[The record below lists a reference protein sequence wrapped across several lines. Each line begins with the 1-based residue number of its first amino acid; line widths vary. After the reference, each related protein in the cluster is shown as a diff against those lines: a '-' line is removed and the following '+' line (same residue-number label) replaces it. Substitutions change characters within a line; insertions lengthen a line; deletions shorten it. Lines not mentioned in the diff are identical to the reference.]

1 MLSVTGINRFY
12 YLRGFTDMRCKHS
25 RVLSVIRE
33 QLHREPSEGDIYIV
47 MSKDRR
53 IVRLFA
59 YDNRSYSLFEKKFV
73 AGYQFM
79 RIIRDD
85 GGNEVA
91 YRIDWKDVVL
101 LLENPVVKSLKIR
114 QLCSVFIWLYQS
126 FFVYLYRK
134 NQDMDTDGLLQLIV
148 QKRELLARETFSR
161 RAFNRCEDMS
171 DEMKNRYVEYLIER
185 LENAELDNRAMK
197 LVLEDLTEEL
207 SRSNRMLE
215 KLNELQSLLEE
226 ERNSRKSLER
236 ENARLR
242 EQLKSARKNRFGS
255 KRQSVKKNDSARDD
269 DPVDR
274 EKEKD
279 GFDGTDES
287 LDTRSVS
294 DPDAR
299 ESRPSS
305 PNPRDLSN
313 RPETYRTMGV
323 NGTPVRHL
331 SDLSKV
337 PGRILDRKMVRTFRP
352 DIRLVEEQFE
362 MVQYVEKGRKPR
374 WGYFPREGHP
384 QVVTK
389 FDGTKITPGFLQA
402 IAYEVYVKNVTF
414 GLLHRWLGDMGM
426 SVSENTLRNWLKKGK
441 GYLDRMVVELKKIA
455 LEKDAVVNCDETW
468 CKVRKYDCYKKCY
481 MWVLVNKAERVV
493 IFFYEDGSRGR
504 DVLTNFLGD
513 AELKS
518 LMSDGYNA
526 YVFIGNELRTD
537 KYRDTDH
544 QVCLAH
550 VRAKFVKAR
559 MEGGDRRADVFLDN
573 INRLFRFEREYD
585 REMITDEE
593 RTRRRQGLPTLEAMI
608 NLRANLLQELKSEEE
623 QKSCYMREALNY
635 LHKFWKEAFT
645 YIKDG
650 RYPISNN
657 LAERAVR
664 PFTTKRKN
672 SLHFGSDEGAEI
684 AAVYHS
690 IISTVKLQG
699 GSAWDYLGKFFTGI
713 FNGCRDFLSLSPQN
727 IDLAVCQ

>member
-1 MLSVTGINRFY
+1 
-12 YLRGFTDMRCKHS
+12 
-25 RVLSVIRE
+25 
-33 QLHREPSEGDIYIV
+33 
-47 MSKDRR
+47 
-53 IVRLFA
+53 
-59 YDNRSYSLFEKKFV
+59 
-73 AGYQFM
+73 
-79 RIIRDD
+79 
-85 GGNEVA
+85 
-91 YRIDWKDVVL
+91 
-101 LLENPVVKSLKIR
+101 
-114 QLCSVFIWLYQS
+114 
-126 FFVYLYRK
+126 
-134 NQDMDTDGLLQLIV
+134 MDTDGLLQLIV

-384 QVVTK
+384 QVVPR

-441 GYLDRMVVELKKIA
+441 GYLDRMVVELKRIA

-468 CKVRKYDCYKKCY
+468 CKVRKYDRYKKCY

-690 IISTVKLQG
+690 MISTVKLQG